1 MNVIYKDTSLL
12 KKLSKYNNIILNEQ
26 PQLSIQDFITQ
37 YINSDIIESI
47 SEPYYDPSL
56 FEMILDEI
64 SNVKIKLEKSLN
76 QRSARNVQQEQQK
89 KRDEER
95 YNLIITVLNKFKDK
109 ERKKISKYG
118 GNNKT
123 KKSRK
128 VINIR

>member
-1 MNVIYKDTSLL
+1 M
-12 KKLSKYNNIILNEQ
+12 
-26 PQLSIQDFITQ
+26 
-37 YINSDIIESI
+37 
-47 SEPYYDPSL
+47 
-56 FEMILDEI
+56 
-64 SNVKIKLEKSLN
+64 EKSLN
-76 QRSARNVQQEQQK
+76 QRTTRNVQQEQQK